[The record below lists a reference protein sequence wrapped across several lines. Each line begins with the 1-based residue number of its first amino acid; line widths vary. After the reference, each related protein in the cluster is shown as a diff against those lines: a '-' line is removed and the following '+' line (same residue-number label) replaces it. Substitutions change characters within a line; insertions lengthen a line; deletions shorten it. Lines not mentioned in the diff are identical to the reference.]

1 MCLKGKYLKKEN
13 SMIEVTPYIENGKW
27 KLFDKTYP
35 EQTEADKIIFDG
47 FFNTIKKHYDF
58 LCTDTQSRSFSD
70 TETQKISQSSNSS
83 PTMMKKL
90 STKPLYHMAIKYFQ
104 KQ

>member
-1 MCLKGKYLKKEN
+1 
-13 SMIEVTPYIENGKW
+13 MIEITPYIENGKW
-27 KLFDKTYP
+27 KLFDKTYQ

-58 LCTDTQSRSFSD
+58 LCIDTQSRLFSA
-70 TETQKISQSSNSS
+70 TETSKTSQSLKSS
-83 PTMMKKL
+83 QTATKKL
-90 STKPLYHMAIKYFQ
+90 FKKPLYHMAIKYFQ